1 MKRDITVAAVAAAA
15 LLAGGGYT
23 AIAAGDDHNGRATAV
38 PSATSPHDAGDDH
51 GGDRRTPST
60 GTPTGVP
67 TPSSTGLTAAEA
79 VTAALTLYPGTVV
92 SVERSRAD
100 FWEVRAL
107 GKDGMLR
114 ELRVNATSGTVSL
127 DGHRGGGRGAATP
140 RPTRSPGADDHGAG
154 TPSPT
159 RSPGGDDHGGGTPSP
174 TRSPGAD
181 DHGSDDHGGDRSG
194 DGHGS
199 GHSADDGAQHRG
211 RGDDS

>member
-1 MKRDITVAAVAAAA
+1 MKRNITVAAVAAAA

-23 AIAAGDDHNGRATAV
+23 AIAAGDDHGGRATAV

-60 GTPTGVP
+60 GAPTGVPRTGAP

-92 SVERSRAD
+92 SVERSGAD
-100 FWEVRAL
+100 FWEVRVL
-107 GKDGMLR
+107 GKDGVLR

-140 RPTRSPGADDHGAG
+140 RPTRSPG
-154 TPSPT
+154 
-159 RSPGGDDHGGGTPSP
+159 GDDHGGGTPSP

-181 DHGSDDHGGDRSG
+181 DHGGDRSG

-199 GHSADDGAQHRG
+199 GHGADDGGQHRG
-211 RGDDS
+211 RGGDDS